1 MKEIITGTFAT
12 VSTKVD
18 ETNTAKSAKSGSL
31 NVFATPFMIALMEEA
46 TCKAVSQFLEND
58 ETTVGTNINVAH
70 SKASGL
76 GENITAKATI
86 AEVDGRRITFDV
98 SATDESENVI
108 GSGKIERFVVNS
120 EKFMKKVE
128 SKWNSNQ

>member
-18 ETNTAKSAKSGSL
+18 ETNTAKAAKSGSL
-31 NVFATPFMIALMEEA
+31 NVFATPFMIALIEEA

-86 AEVDGRRITFDV
+86 SEVDGRRITFDV
-98 SATDESENVI
+98 SATDESENII
-108 GSGKIERFVVNS
+108 GCGKIERFVVNS

-128 SKWNSNQ
+128 SK

>member
-1 MKEIITGTFAT
+1 MKEIITGTLAT

-18 ETNTAKSAKSGSL
+18 ETNTAKAAKSGSL

-76 GENITAKATI
+76 GENIIAKATI

-128 SKWNSNQ
+128 SK

>member
-18 ETNTAKSAKSGSL
+18 ETNTAKAAKSGSL

-58 ETTVGTNINVAH
+58 ETTVGTNINVSH

-128 SKWNSNQ
+128 SK

>member
-18 ETNTAKSAKSGSL
+18 ETNTAKAAKSGSL

-86 AEVDGRRITFDV
+86 SEVDGRRITFDV

-128 SKWNSNQ
+128 SK

>member
-12 VSTKVD
+12 SSTKVD
-18 ETNTAKSAKSGSL
+18 STNTAKAAKSGSL

-46 TCKAVSQFLEND
+46 TCNAVSEFLEND

-70 SKASGL
+70 NKASAL
-76 GENITAKATI
+76 GEVITAKAVI
-86 AEVDGRRITFDV
+86 SEVDGRKITFDV
-98 SATDESENVI
+98 SANDENDNVI

-128 SKWNSNQ
+128 NK

>member
-12 VSTKVD
+12 SSTKVD
-18 ETNTAKSAKSGSL
+18 STNTAKAAKSGSL

-46 TCKAVSQFLEND
+46 TCNAVSEFLEND

-70 SKASGL
+70 SKASAL
-76 GENITAKATI
+76 GEVITAKAVI
-86 AEVDGRRITFDV
+86 SEVDGRKITFDV
-98 SATDESENVI
+98 SANDENDNVI

-128 SKWNSNQ
+128 NK

>member
-128 SKWNSNQ
+128 SK

>member
-18 ETNTAKSAKSGSL
+18 ETNTAKAAKSGSL

-46 TCKAVSQFLEND
+46 TCKAVFEFLEND

-70 SKASGL
+70 SKASAL
-76 GENITAKATI
+76 GETITAKATI
-86 AEVDGRRITFDV
+86 AEVDGRKITFDV
-98 SATDESENVI
+98 SATDENDNII

-128 SKWNSNQ
+128 NK

>member
-18 ETNTAKSAKSGSL
+18 ETNTAKAAKSGSL

-58 ETTVGTNINVAH
+58 ETTVGTNINVSH

-76 GENITAKATI
+76 DENITAKATI

-128 SKWNSNQ
+128 SK